1 MRYLLVA
8 GGGAL
13 GAVARYLI
21 GGWIATA
28 GSVFPV
34 GTLAINVSGSFLL
47 GFFYALALERFALPP
62 EWRLAV
68 AIGFLGAYT
77 TFSTFS
83 YETFKLIEDGA
94 ILFAAL
100 NVALSIT
107 GGLLAL
113 YLGVVAA
120 RLV

>member
-1 MRYLLVA
+1 MRRRPS
-8 GGGAL
+8 GGKNHSSL
-13 GAVARYLI
+13 
-21 GGWIATA
+21 
-28 GSVFPV
+28 
-34 GTLAINVSGSFLL
+34 
-47 GFFYALALERFALPP
+47 LALQAIRGPREADFASWGGSPGFVREPP
-62 EWRLAV
+62 LDQRGADRRTKSSLVLYHAGEASN
-68 AIGFLGAYT
+68 LGAYT

-100 NVALSIT
+100 NVAFSIT
-107 GGLLAL
+107 GGLPAL